1 MAHSFSFIVVSSGA
15 GYQVHGHVVATG
27 PGKHYVSLVQDPGV
41 YSIGHCALLGEHSGC
56 PHWMQGLLGS
66 SAGALARAVD

>member
-1 MAHSFSFIVVSSGA
+1 MVSSGA
-15 GYQVHGHVVATG
+15 GYQVHGYVVATG
-27 PGKHYVSLVQDPGV
+27 PEKHYVSLVPDPGV
-41 YSIGHCALLGEHSGC
+41 HSIDHCVLLREHFGC